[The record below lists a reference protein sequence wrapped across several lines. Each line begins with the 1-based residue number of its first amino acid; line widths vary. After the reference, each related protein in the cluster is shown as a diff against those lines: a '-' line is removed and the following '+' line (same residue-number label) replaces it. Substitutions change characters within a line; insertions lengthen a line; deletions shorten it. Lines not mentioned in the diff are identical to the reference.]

1 MTASIANLL
10 KIDSERVGTWR
21 LAARI
26 SHIFDDGAVPFFI
39 VNPSGEEIERAVV
52 LIRSNNSLA
61 ILMFK
66 KMIPYEKLLM
76 AVPCGPNDL
85 VYVVTINP

>member
-1 MTASIANLL
+1 
-10 KIDSERVGTWR
+10 
-21 LAARI
+21 
-26 SHIFDDGAVPFFI
+26 
-39 VNPSGEEIERAVV
+39 
-52 LIRSNNSLA
+52 
-61 ILMFK
+61 MFK